1 MPLFDYK
8 CDNNHTEEHLF
19 FIGEEQPRWVK
30 CATCGENSR
39 VQMPLVARTANR
51 WGDTNG
57 YYSPNLGTFIENSQH
72 REQVMKAKGLV
83 DLRDCDKHFVE
94 DRIDKEVAHHD
105 QHKQNVS
112 EYHEHLNSGD
122 SRGDALA
129 KTFSVS
135 KLKDQGLLASDI
147 RGE

>member
-1 MPLFDYK
+1 
-8 CDNNHTEEHLF
+8 
-19 FIGEEQPRWVK
+19 
-30 CATCGENSR
+30 
-39 VQMPLVARTANR
+39 
-51 WGDTNG
+51 
-57 YYSPNLGTFIENSQH
+57 
-72 REQVMKAKGLV
+72 MKAKGLV

-94 DRIDKEVAHHD
+94 DRINKEVAHHD